1 MEFTVESKKL
11 NKDLDDIFTKKS
23 KSVKVATYNELI
35 NWLSGQNLSSDEKVR
50 DVIYTFLT
58 NSNIAGGYKRMLI
71 NQLNPDII
79 YRDNMFINVFFELYN
94 KKQLQAYEIIGINRF
109 KVDEEF
115 LYKVITNEFFNS
127 GYTVPISGH
136 SYSDANLRAVLLYHS
151 DVVSIRII
159 KYLCNLVDSA
169 NYKGKI
175 DMKRLKKYV
184 ISKCPDIIKEDSTL
198 QLYFDLV

>member
-1 MEFTVESKKL
+1 MLGVRAVEFTVESKKL

-23 KSVKVATYNELI
+23 KSAKVATYNELI

-94 KKQLQAYEIIGINRF
+94 KKQLQAYEIIGRNRF

-115 LYKVITNEFFNS
+115 LYKVIT
-127 GYTVPISGH
+127 
-136 SYSDANLRAVLLYHS
+136 LLW
-151 DVVSIRII
+151 
-159 KYLCNLVDSA
+159 
-169 NYKGKI
+169 
-175 DMKRLKKYV
+175 
-184 ISKCPDIIKEDSTL
+184 
-198 QLYFDLV
+198 